1 MNHFVDVRDIPV
13 AELPEAER
21 VLNAAIVKLSQQI
34 GLDQAQQRV
43 MDRLRDRLAEVR
55 ARLGLTA
62 SGRLLVSD
70 ESVSRRLDQK
80 PASPP
85 PLVADPS
92 AVLDLGRDSQSG
104 VALRILRND

>member
-1 MNHFVDVRDIPV
+1 MNHFTDVKDIPV

-34 GLDQAQQRV
+34 ELDGAQQRV
-43 MDRLRDRLAEVR
+43 MERLRGRLAEVR

-70 ESVSRRLDQK
+70 EGVSHQLDLK
-80 PASPP
+80 PASPA

-92 AVLDLGRDSQSG
+92 AVLDLGGDGQSG